1 MKVKEFVKLSMEQA
15 NMQFRQSLFTIGL
28 TAAILAF
35 AAASAGAQSAPPGAV
50 LPPATPIPGVPLGP
64 SLVKIDVCDAAGPG
78 APHVNYQPFMTS
90 AYTGGTWNDMY
101 NTQYYQPS
109 VSNNA
114 GSLAIEY
121 QNISNKTM
129 KVIEFGLMADNILL
143 AEVRDTGTFTH
154 GATIKHKFGV
164 SQYVFPIRLGL
175 PKCVA
180 LRITYADGSKWVNP
194 KHPTPGKALYSQ
206 H

>member
-1 MKVKEFVKLSMEQA
+1 
-15 NMQFRQSLFTIGL
+15 MQIRYRLL
-28 TAAILAF
+28 TVALTVAIIAG
-35 AAASAGAQSAPPGAV
+35 AVASAGAQSPPPGAV
-50 LPPATPIPGVPLGP
+50 LPPGTPVPGVPLGP
-64 SLVKIDVCDAAGPG
+64 TLVKVDVCDATGPG
-78 APHVNYQPFMTS
+78 QPHVNYQPFMTS

-101 NTQYYQPS
+101 NNMYYQPS
-109 VSNNA
+109 VSDNA

-121 QNISNKTM
+121 QNVSNKTM

-164 SQYVFPIRLGL
+164 SQYIFPIRLGA

-194 KHPTPGKALYSQ
+194 KHPQPGKALYS
-206 H
+206 HH

>member
-1 MKVKEFVKLSMEQA
+1 MH
-15 NMQFRQSLFTIGL
+15 IGHRFL
-28 TAAILAF
+28 TVALTVVMLGGVAARAV
-35 AAASAGAQSAPPGAV
+35 AQTAPPGAV
-50 LPPATPIPGVPLGP
+50 LPPASPAPGVPLGP
-64 SLVKIDVCDAAGPG
+64 SLVKVDVCDATGPG
-78 APHVNYQPFMTS
+78 QPHVNYQPFMTS

-101 NTQYYQPS
+101 NNQYYQPS
-109 VSNNA
+109 VSDNA

-164 SQYVFPIRLGL
+164 SQYIFPIRLGI

>member
-1 MKVKEFVKLSMEQA
+1 MEQA

-164 SQYVFPIRLGL
+164 SPNIFPLGTGKPACVVTYVEFANGTKWTNPHL
-175 PKCVA
+175 PPSDKT
-180 LRITYADGSKWVNP
+180 LYE
-194 KHPTPGKALYSQ
+194 KHQ
-206 H
+206 Q